1 MAINLLVS
9 SITIHVR
16 TPLLYVP
23 VFIIVVTIVVVIRG
37 ICVTLPLSH
46 HVPANWVR
54 LRNLGMVLQLLLEHK
69 ILLGELNVHL
79 LHSGF
84 QLINV
89 AIPLHYGGLPL
100 NEGDVPLP
108 QGLLHVSVLVLQGL
122 RLLQFYL

>member
-1 MAINLLVS
+1 
-9 SITIHVR
+9 
-16 TPLLYVP
+16 
-23 VFIIVVTIVVVIRG
+23 
-37 ICVTLPLSH
+37 
-46 HVPANWVR
+46 
-54 LRNLGMVLQLLLEHK
+54 MVLQLLLEHK

-79 LHSGF
+79 LHSGL

-108 QGLLHVSVLVLQGL
+108 KGLLHVSVLVLQGL